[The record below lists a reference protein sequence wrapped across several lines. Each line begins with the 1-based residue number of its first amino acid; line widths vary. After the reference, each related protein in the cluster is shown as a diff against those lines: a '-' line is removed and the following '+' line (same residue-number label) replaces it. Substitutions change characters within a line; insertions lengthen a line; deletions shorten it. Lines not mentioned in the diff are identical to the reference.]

1 MKKKIIPIIIAA
13 IIIPLGVYTISPF
26 FIERQ
31 IDESFP
37 VSTQTSTETIP
48 QQQSLFSG
56 SFVGVMD
63 GVHNAQGN
71 AKIIRVSDIEY
82 LRLEDFR
89 ATNGPDLHVY
99 LATDKQATDFVDLGS
114 LKANNGNQ
122 NYQIPEGTDLAKYD
136 MVLIWCQ
143 PFSVLFGS
151 AELK

>member
-31 IDESFP
+31 IDESLP
-37 VSTQTSTETIP
+37 VTNTETTIT
-48 QQQSLFSG
+48 QQTLFTG

-63 GVHNAQGN
+63 GIHNAQGKAN
-71 AKIIRVSDIEY
+71 VIRVSDTNY

-122 NYQIPEGTDLAKYD
+122 NYEIPEEIDLAKYNK
-136 MVLIWCQ
+136 VLIWCQ